1 MVYYKAKKDMQ
12 SIYTHDT
19 SKCITIVKDEL
30 FTTSEMQKNKL
41 PFDLFDVVEINKR
54 DVIWFF
60 GARFEVKKE
69 PKADIEYIIQV
80 RD

>member
-12 SIYTHDT
+12 SIYIHDT

-41 PFDLFDVVEINKR
+41 PFDLFDVVDINKR
-54 DVIWFF
+54 DVVFFF

-69 PKADIEYIIQV
+69 PKVDIEYTIQV